1 MASIVRGTRDVK
13 QNLNISLKAG
23 LSAKLLFLTD
33 AARQNFEP
41 VRGVTQTIGGISD
54 VAEHSEKAT
63 PAGYV
68 PFKFDGGIGYLK
80 LPQEI
85 DAKDIASKLTARIEK
100 LEKALAGVE
109 RNLQNADFVANAP
122 AALVEE
128 TKAKAN
134 EMKES
139 IAKLDDFRKSL
150 Q

>member
-1 MASIVRGTRDVK
+1 MK

-23 LSAKLLFLTD
+23 LASKLLFLTD
-33 AARQNFEP
+33 TARQNFEP
-41 VRGVTQTIGGISD
+41 VRGVTQTIGGITD
-54 VAEHSEKAT
+54 VVEHSEKST

-68 PFKFDGGIGYLK
+68 PFKFDGGVGYLQ
-80 LPQEI
+80 LPQDI
-85 DAKDIASKLTARIEK
+85 DAKDISSKLMARIEK
-100 LEKALAGVE
+100 LQKTLAGIE

-128 TKAKAN
+128 TKGKAD